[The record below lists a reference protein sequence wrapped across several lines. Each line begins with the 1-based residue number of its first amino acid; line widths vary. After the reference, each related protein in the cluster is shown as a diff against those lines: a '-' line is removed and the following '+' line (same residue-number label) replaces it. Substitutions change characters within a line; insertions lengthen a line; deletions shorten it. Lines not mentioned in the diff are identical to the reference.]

1 MLKKQNSFIYIIAAA
16 TLWGIEW
23 ILLLPHLYSLPVA
36 LVVFIQTTI
45 LTLLLTP
52 FFIKRFKHFKKLTKK
67 DWLIISGLSFLW
79 WVIWIIAITKS
90 FFFVNYVNLSI
101 VVLIQK
107 LQPVF
112 AILLAWIFLKE
123 KLNSKF
129 LWWSAVALL
138 GAYIMTFGFS
148 LPNMDTWWNLL
159 FASGLA
165 LIAAVSFAS
174 TTVLTRTFLQKIN
187 PLDWTYLRF
196 MLSALFLWVIILIT
210 GDYTSIAQISAENM
224 KYFAIIVATG
234 GVWIFLY
241 NLWLKSTKASI
252 GTLCELAFPL
262 TAILLEFFVRWNI
275 LSPVQWV
282 WVVILFVSV
291 TMITI
296 K

>member
-1 MLKKQNSFIYIIAAA
+1 MNKKYSFIYIIIAA
-16 TLWGIEW
+16 TLWGIEGV
-23 ILLLPHLYSLPVA
+23 LLLPHLYSLPVA
-36 LVVFIQTTI
+36 LVVFVQTTI
-45 LTLLLTP
+45 LTVLLTP

-67 DWLIISGLSFLW
+67 DWLIISGLSFLGG
-79 WVIWIIAITKS
+79 VIGIIAITKS

-112 AILLAWIFLKE
+112 AILLAGIFLKE

-129 LWWSAVALL
+129 LLWSGLALF

-148 LPNMDTWWNLL
+148 LPNMNTGGNLL
-159 FASGLA
+159 FASALA

-187 PLDWTYLRF
+187 PLDGTYLRF
-196 MLSALFLWVIILIT
+196 ALSALFLGVIILLT
-210 GDYTSIAQISAENM
+210 GDYSSISQISTENM
-224 KYFAIIVATG
+224 KYFSIIVVTG
-234 GVWIFLY
+234 GIGIFLY
-241 NLWLKSTKASI
+241 NLGLKSTKASI

-262 TAILLEFFVRWNI
+262 TAILLEFFVRGNI
-275 LSPVQWV
+275 LSSVQWIG
-282 WVVILFVSV
+282 VVILFVSV
-291 TMITI
+291 GMITP